1 MTNYRGAGVKF
12 ELAALSFFKEL
23 GCQWPRI
30 DRPSRTKHKRLFNM
44 EKETEQVRE
53 YSRETL
59 KIETRKKGKEFVAK
73 TNEVEYII
81 ECPPPQD
88 RPPD

>member
-1 MTNYRGAGVKF
+1 
-12 ELAALSFFKEL
+12 
-23 GCQWPRI
+23 
-30 DRPSRTKHKRLFNM
+30 M
-44 EKETEQVRE
+44 EEETEQDRE
-53 YSRETL
+53 YSKRETL

-88 RPPD
+88 RPPDHRKKKHSHRHGTEEKIRQDKRS